1 MGGGG
6 RGRGGRKEGAE
17 QGKGGGERQRGQGG
31 GSNDSIF
38 NNTACRPHSGSARKR
53 TTAMIN
59 HEENDSRSLIFPSP
73 PPPSGTCSTR
83 QGAVHVVLL
92 QTRPSQGAGRLPV
105 PNKQAIDL
113 IGDILGASRGNTV
126 DGLIGMNY

>member
-1 MGGGG
+1 MG
-6 RGRGGRKEGAE
+6 E
-17 QGKGGGERQRGQGG
+17 QRGQGG

-38 NNTACRPHSGSARKR
+38 NNTTCRPHNGSARKR

-73 PPPSGTCSTR
+73 PPPSDTCSPR

-105 PNKQAIDL
+105 PDKQAIDL